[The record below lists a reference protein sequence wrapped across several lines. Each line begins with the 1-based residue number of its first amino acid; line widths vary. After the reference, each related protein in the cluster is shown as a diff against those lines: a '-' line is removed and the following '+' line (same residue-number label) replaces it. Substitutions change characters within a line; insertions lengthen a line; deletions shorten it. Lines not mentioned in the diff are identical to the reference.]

1 MRYCRSDIITPVNL
15 YYSNTTNLIMLD
27 PIRIYQRPVNQTA
40 LAQLL
45 EERTPPLLAR
55 IIAARP
61 LPEHDKGALAVT
73 GARLSDLSSP
83 FLLKDMDK
91 AVNRLRQALINEEV
105 IGIETDHD
113 CDGQTSHA
121 VMVSCLT
128 EVFQHPKDKIQSYIG
143 HRLQEGYG
151 LSDALCARILDHP
164 IRPNLILT
172 ADNGSADEARIAT
185 LKAAGI
191 DVIVT
196 DHHAIPAEGIPKSA
210 YAVLN
215 PTRADC
221 EFPDP
226 YIAGCMVAWL
236 LMAATRKTMVDQ
248 GDLAPNAPSVID
260 MLDFVAVGTV
270 ADCVSLARSLNNRVV
285 VQYGLQRLN
294 TFSRPCWQAIKALLK
309 NRAVTSEDL
318 GFIIGPL
325 LNSDGRLSDALGSV
339 NFLLSKDIHEAHPY
353 AELLWQQNEERKR
366 IQKEL
371 IQEALKIA
379 EKQILAG
386 RTSLVIYLEAG
397 HAGVHGIAASRI
409 KDTFGRPTIMLTPKL
424 NEPEILTGSCR
435 SIDDVHVRDVLQNIH
450 ARHPELLVKF
460 GGHKAAAGLTIAHEN
475 LSLFSEAFETAVANT
490 LNGKQIGPYLL
501 TDGELDE
508 KIDLELLQNLKLLA
522 PFGRE
527 FDEPLFEATAFV
539 RATRRFG
546 QNFNHLE
553 LKLALP
559 GQQVLTAVWFGGGEA
574 NALKLE
580 EGQQVFIIYALGENT
595 YQQQTKISLMIKHV
609 DLIK

>member
-1 MRYCRSDIITPVNL
+1 
-15 YYSNTTNLIMLD
+15 MLD
-27 PIRIYQRPVNQTA
+27 PIRIHRRPVNQA
-40 LAQLL
+40 AFELL
-45 EERTPPLLAR
+45 SQQGIAPFLAR

-73 GARLSDLSSP
+73 HGRLADLSSP

-91 AVNRLRQALINEEV
+91 AVARLRQALLTQEV
-105 IGIETDHD
+105 IAIETDHD

-121 VMVSCLT
+121 VLMSCLQ
-128 EVFQHPKDKIQSYIG
+128 EVFQHPPTKIQSYIG

-151 LSDALCARILDHP
+151 LSEALCARILAHP
-164 IRPNLILT
+164 VRPSLVIT
-172 ADNGSADEARIAT
+172 ADNGSADEARIAQ

-196 DHHAIPAEGIPKSA
+196 DHHAIPAEGIPQSA

-215 PTRADC
+215 PTRPDC
-221 EFPDP
+221 NFPDP

-236 LMAATRKTMVDQ
+236 LMAATRRTMLDQ
-248 GDLAPNAPSVID
+248 GELLPNAASVID
-260 MLDFVAVGTV
+260 MLDWVAVGTV

-294 TFSRPCWQAIKALLK
+294 EFKRPCWQAIKALLK
-309 NRAVTSEDL
+309 NRAVTSQDL

-325 LNSDGRLSDALGSV
+325 LNSDGRLSDALGSL
-339 NFLLSKDIHEAHPY
+339 NFLLAKDVLEAGPY

-371 IQEALKIA
+371 VQEALKIA
-379 EKQILAG
+379 EKQVLAG
-386 RTSLVIYLEAG
+386 RNSLVIYLEAG

-435 SIDDVHVRDVLQNIH
+435 SIDDLHIRDVLQSIH
-450 ARHPELLVKF
+450 ERYPELLVKF
-460 GGHKAAAGLTIAHEN
+460 GGHKAAAGLTLAYDD
-475 LSLFSEAFETAVANT
+475 LDLFSEAFETAVAD
-490 LNGKQIGPYLL
+490 LLYGKQVGPSLL
-501 TDGELDE
+501 TDGELQE
-508 KIDLELLQNLKLLA
+508 PINLELVTRLKQLA

-539 RATRRFG
+539 RSVRYFG

-559 GQQVLTAVWFGGGEA
+559 GQPLLPAVWFGGGEA
-574 NALKLE
+574 SALKLE
-580 EGQQVFIIYALGENT
+580 PGQQIFIVYALNEET
-595 YQQQTKISLMIKHV
+595 YQGETKINLNLKHV
-609 DLIK
+609 KLIK